1 MSEHHTQGFR
11 RGLTEYGDAG
21 FSRFLREV
29 FLSSMGI
36 EGAELDKP
44 VIGIA
49 NTASGYVTCHRE
61 MPQLIAAIERGIS
74 AAGGYPVVF
83 PTMSIPEIMT
93 NPTSMFVRNLMAL
106 ETEEALRTQPMDAVV
121 LVGGCDKT
129 VPAQLM
135 AAASADI
142 PAMQVVAG
150 PMAAGR
156 WGERKVG
163 ACTDCRAVWR
173 DYRSGSLSEEEVIDV
188 RGELSPTGGTCGV
201 MGTASTMAAMTE
213 VLGFAPLGSASASA
227 PSGKRLAIGYQTG
240 FATVE
245 AAKSGRLPSHFLSK
259 ASFTN
264 AAIVLGALG
273 GSTNAVIHLLAIARR
288 AGVDFSLEELASASS
303 TAPLVSNVKP
313 SGSGYMDDFHAD
325 GGVPQVLV
333 RIADLL
339 DLDAKR
345 ADGHTLGEAMQNV
358 TFTESTGAGIRR
370 EEDILIAGGSIRL
383 LRGNLAPSGAVIK
396 TSAASADL
404 LVHEGP
410 AVVFDSLED
419 LADRIDSDDLDVT
432 PDSVLVLRN
441 AGPLAAGMP
450 EAGALP
456 IPKKLGAQGVT
467 DMVRISDARMSGTAF
482 GTVVLHVAPE
492 SAAGGPLGAIRDGD
506 LIRLD
511 AHAGLLEV
519 ALSDEEIAA
528 RLAEF
533 VPVMSLPDTRWGR
546 IQRSLMLQADSGCD
560 IDVDR
565 LEGVGDDRH

>member
-1 MSEHHTQGFR
+1 MADKKTQGFY

-29 FLSSMGI
+29 FLSSMGV
-36 EGAELDKP
+36 EGAELDMP
-44 VIGIA
+44 VIGVA

-74 AAGGYPVVF
+74 SAGGYPVVF

-106 ETEEALRTQPMDAVV
+106 ETEESLRTQPMDAVV

-135 AAASADI
+135 AALSADM

-150 PMAAGR
+150 PMLSGR

-173 DYRSGSLSEEEVIDV
+173 DYRSGDLSAEDVASV
-188 RGELSPTGGTCGV
+188 RGELAPSGGTCGV

-240 FATVE
+240 VAAVE
-245 AAKSGRLPSHFLSK
+245 AATSSRQPSQFLTK

-264 AAIVLGALG
+264 AAVILGAIG

-288 AGVDFSLEELASASS
+288 AGVAFSLDDVAAASA

-313 SGSGYMDDFHAD
+313 SGSGYMDDFHTD
-325 GGVPQVLV
+325 GGVPQVLL
-333 RIADLL
+333 RIKNLL
-339 DLDAKR
+339 DLDAGR
-345 ADGHTLGEAMQNV
+345 ADGTTLGEALSR
-358 TFTESTGAGIRR
+358 FTLSEPTGAGIRR
-370 EEDILIAGGSIRL
+370 ADDILHEGGSIKV

-396 TSAASADL
+396 TSAATPSL

-410 AVVFDSLED
+410 AVVFESLED
-419 LADRIDSDDLDVT
+419 LAARIDSDDLNVT
-432 PDSVLVLRN
+432 AESVLVLRN

-492 SAAGGPLGAIRDGD
+492 SAAGGPLGAVRDGD
-506 LIRLD
+506 VIRLD
-511 AHAGLLEV
+511 AGRGLLEV
-519 ALSDEEIAA
+519 DLSDEEIAA
-528 RLAEF
+528 RLTEF
-533 VPVMSLPDTRWGR
+533 VPVISLPDTRWGR
-546 IQRSLMLQADSGCD
+546 IQRSLILQADNGCD
-560 IDVDR
+560 LDVE
-565 LEGVGDDRH
+565 LPEGAGDEH